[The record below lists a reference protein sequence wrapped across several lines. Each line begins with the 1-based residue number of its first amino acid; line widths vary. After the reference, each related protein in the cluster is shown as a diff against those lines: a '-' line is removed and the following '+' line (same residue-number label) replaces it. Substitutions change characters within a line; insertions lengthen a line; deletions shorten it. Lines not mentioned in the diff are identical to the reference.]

1 VDVVV
6 FGHSH
11 VPLLDAAPDGFL
23 ILNPGSPTDRRKQP
37 RHTMAEIA
45 VAPGGP
51 PQVTF
56 WAVDDP
62 AGPLTPGLL
71 S

>member
-1 VDVVV
+1 
-6 FGHSH
+6 
-11 VPLLDAAPDGFL
+11 
-23 ILNPGSPTDRRKQP
+23 
-37 RHTMAEIA
+37 MAEIA

-62 AGPLTPGLL
+62 AGPLPPGLL